1 MDRYIFMSLLCVSL
15 LPAAGKM
22 TVNGTTVDLPYVYAR
37 RMPDPFE
44 PKKTVLYVLAADREL
59 SPSVRTEKNEVW
71 SMSLDGKLNAIE
83 FELSADGARWTLRT
97 KLAGGISTSRSPNPF
112 TLQITETKVTG
123 TLALPEPATLGDHS
137 YQFNIPVDTVIEKPV
152 VEPPPTAADRAA
164 AANSPVTK
172 AFLAYVA
179 ALRRGDKEGI
189 LSAVDPEK
197 AAMAR
202 ESKEWPQILAMI
214 QSMEPINMVVQKA
227 TVTGQDA
234 VLLVTGTLNGKP
246 QTGKVTMI
254 QLNGRWLVKNEAWKN
269 KQ

>member
-1 MDRYIFMSLLCVSL
+1 MNRSVYLLLASASL
-15 LPAAGKM
+15 LPGAGKM
-22 TVNGTTVDLPYVYAR
+22 IVNGTTVDLPFVYAR
-37 RMPDPFE
+37 NMPDTFD

-172 AFLAYVA
+172 AFLTYLA

-214 QSMEPINMVVQKA
+214 QSMEPINIVVQKA
-227 TVTGQDA
+227 TVTGDEA
-234 VLLVTGTLNGKP
+234 VLLATGTLNGRP
-246 QTGKVTMI
+246 QTGKVTMM
-254 QLNGRWLVKNEAWKN
+254 QTGGRWLVKKESWKG

>member
-1 MDRYIFMSLLCVSL
+1 MPLFACLFLLSASL

-22 TVNGTTVDLPYVYAR
+22 TVNGTTVDLPFVYAR
-37 RMPDPFE
+37 NMPDTFD
-44 PKKTVLYVLAADREL
+44 PKKTVLYILAVDREL
-59 SPSVRTEKNEVW
+59 PPNVRTDKDEVW
-71 SMSLDGKLNAIE
+71 RMAMDGKMNGVE
-83 FELSADGARWTLRT
+83 FELSPNGARWTLRT

-112 TLQITETKVTG
+112 ALQITEAKVTG
-123 TLALPEPATLGDHS
+123 TLSLPEPATLGDHT

-172 AFLAYVA
+172 AFLTYLA

-202 ESKEWPQILAMI
+202 ESQEWPQILAMI
-214 QSMEPINMVVQKA
+214 QSMEPINIVVQKA
-227 TVTGQDA
+227 TVTGDQA
-234 VLLVTGTLNGKP
+234 VLLATGTLNGRP

-254 QLNGRWLVKNEAWKN
+254 QLGGRWLVKNESWKG